1 MINYIVLADPL
12 NGVGHIARFATIFKV
27 TKLKFNL
34 GILYYIGDLSFIE
47 KWLSYFNIDGI
58 KIRKFDKNSKKE
70 LTGFLFADCLNYNSY
85 IHDVSFSGLVCF
97 EDYGVPLGSEW
108 IRINSFA
115 GEKSD
120 SNMTL
125 SGIQYEV
132 LRPDVQMLLSK
143 KQKLNTQIKIS
154 KGLKKENL
162 NIGYVFGGSDP
173 QNYSKIFEDS
183 SSHSFKNLR
192 KVTNFISE
200 LSDFDFIFCTSG
212 RMVLEALALGVI
224 PLVIFHNDRERLN
237 HSDLQKFIPEI
248 FIHDEIFAK
257 PTLDVKSFEESLDNF
272 LDRIE
277 KSNSHLLNRIN
288 IYRGLLGSDVAVE
301 LIDTVINSWLELE
314 N

>member
-27 TKLKFNL
+27 SKLKFNL

-70 LTGFLFADCLNYNSY
+70 LSGFLFADCLNYNSY
-85 IHDVSFSGLVCF
+85 INDISFSGLVCF

-115 GEKSD
+115 GEKSEL
-120 SNMTL
+120 NMTL
-125 SGIQYEV
+125 SGIQYEI
-132 LRPDVQMLLSK
+132 LRPDIQIIYSI
-143 KQKLNTQIKIS
+143 KQKLNAQIKVH
-154 KGLKKENL
+154 KKLKTEHL

-183 SSHSFKNLR
+183 SAHNFKNLR
-192 KVTNFISE
+192 MVTNFISE
-200 LSDFDFIFCTSG
+200 LSDFDFIFCSSG
-212 RMVLEALALGVI
+212 RMVLECLALGVI
-224 PLVIFHNDRERLN
+224 PLILFQNDRERLN

-248 FIHDEIFAK
+248 FIHDEIFAE
-257 PTLDVKSFEESLDNF
+257 PTLEVKSFKKALNNF
-272 LDRIE
+272 INLIE
-277 KSNSHLLNRIN
+277 KSHSHLFNRIN
-288 IYRGLLGSDVAVE
+288 IYRGLLGSEVAVE
-301 LIDTVINSWLELE
+301 LVNTIIESWVELE